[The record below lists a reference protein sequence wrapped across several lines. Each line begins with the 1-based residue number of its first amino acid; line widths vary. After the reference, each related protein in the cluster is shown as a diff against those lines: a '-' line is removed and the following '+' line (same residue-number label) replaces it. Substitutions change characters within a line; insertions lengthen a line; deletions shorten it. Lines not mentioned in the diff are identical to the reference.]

1 MIRRDFPMEQK
12 ESINKKI
19 SVIIAVFNGVKTLEK
34 CLTSCFEQ
42 SHPLE
47 IIVID
52 GASSDG
58 SLEIIKKF
66 SHKINY
72 WISEPDTGIYSAWNK
87 ALEKATGEW
96 ICFLGCDDW
105 WCSSDSLKEISEHA
119 LFPEFNFVSGK
130 MYVVDNQGQIIQSCG
145 GKLNC
150 KTLYKGMRIAHVGS
164 LHHRSLFECYGFFD
178 ETYKI
183 AGDFDFFVRASQ
195 SIRAEFIDKN
205 LVYVGNAGVSRN
217 KMFLA
222 VKEACKALS
231 QNQNYGLVPAIIL
244 YCISCL
250 ALLKKVL
257 LSN

>member
-1 MIRRDFPMEQK
+1 M
-12 ESINKKI
+12 KI
-19 SVIIAVFNGVKTLEK
+19 SVIISVFNGVNTLEK

-58 SLEIIKKF
+58 SVEIIKKF

-72 WISEPDTGIYSAWNK
+72 WISEPDSGIYSAWNK

-96 ICFLGCDDW
+96 ISFLGCDDW
-105 WCSSDSLKEISEHA
+105 WCSPDSLKEMSEHA

-130 MYVVDNQGQIIQSCG
+130 MYVVDNNKGQVIQSCG
-145 GKLNC
+145 EKLNC
-150 KTLYKGMRIAHVGS
+150 KTLYRGIRIAHVGS

-178 ETYKI
+178 ENYKI

-195 SIRAEFIDKN
+195 SIRPEFIDKN
-205 LVYVGNAGVSRN
+205 LVYVRNGGLSRN
-217 KMFLA
+217 NIFLI
-222 VKEACKALS
+222 VKEAWKALIR
-231 QNQNYGLVPAIIL
+231 NKNYGLVPAIVL
-244 YCISCL
+244 VCISYL
-250 ALLKKVL
+250 ALLKNTL
-257 LSN
+257 LRD